1 MTPVETL
8 LDDLAHRAFFK
19 LIAGGSF
26 SETERLKALMA
37 AYGKAG
43 VSAVDVSANRNVVE
57 AAIEALGTLE
67 KPPALMVSF
76 PLDADPHFR
85 KIELAQ
91 DACVSCD
98 ACLPV
103 CPTGVFTSG
112 EPLQVETPL
121 CYGCGR
127 CVPICPPQAL
137 GLAPFT
143 VHPDLPY
150 VLGLAQVHAVEIHTT
165 HADPVMVDT
174 LYAEL
179 GPLLKDKLISVCYRP
194 QTMPVERAVAFLE
207 ALLGHTTS
215 PVIVQVDG
223 NPMSGTEAPDCSLPA
238 LDAAKAFAPYLPQQ
252 CFLTIS
258 GGINAHTAEYLKQ
271 PEYLPI
277 QGVGMGTAARKAVWS
292 MLSSPHQALHQAR
305 IMVKP
310 YHTCKKSV
318 IMPL

>member
-1 MTPVETL
+1 MKQIIS
-8 LDDLAHRAFFK
+8 DLENRAFFK

-26 SETERLKALMA
+26 SETERLKALMV
-37 AYGKAG
+37 AYGQAG
-43 VSAVDVSANRNVVE
+43 VSAVDVSASRHVVE
-57 AAIEALGTLE
+57 AAIDALGTLE
-67 KPPALMVSF
+67 SPPALMVSF

-85 KIELAQ
+85 KIELAP

-103 CPTGVFTSG
+103 CPTGVFASG

-127 CVPICPPQAL
+127 CVPICPTQAL

-150 VLGLAQVHAVEIHTT
+150 VLGLPQVQAVEIHTT

-179 GPLLKDKLISVCYRP
+179 GPLLSDKLISVCYRP

-207 ALLGHTTS
+207 ALLRHTS
-215 PVIVQVDG
+215 GPLIVQVDG
-223 NPMSGTEAPDCSLPA
+223 NPMSGTDAIDCSLPA
-238 LDAAKAFAPYLPQQ
+238 LEAARAFAPHLPAR

-258 GGINAHTAEYLKQ
+258 GGINAHTAQYLKQ
-271 PEYLPI
+271 PQYLPI
-277 QGVGMGTAARKAVWS
+277 HGVGMGTAARKAVWP